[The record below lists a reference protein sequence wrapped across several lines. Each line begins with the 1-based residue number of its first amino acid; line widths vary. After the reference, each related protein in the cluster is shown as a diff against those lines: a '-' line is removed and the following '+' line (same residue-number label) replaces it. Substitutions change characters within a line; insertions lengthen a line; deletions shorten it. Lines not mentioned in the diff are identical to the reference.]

1 MRAKDTRFSLAAV
14 WALCDEQ
21 LPTPSAEVGRQ
32 KATASFI
39 SSYTTLHCSALLCT
53 ALYCSVLHCTALYC
67 TVNVEDLKDGKCY
80 TRLMEHHQVHKRAF
94 SH

>member
-1 MRAKDTRFSLAAV
+1 MYTPSISMGAKDTRFSLAAV

-39 SSYTTLHCSALLCT
+39 SSYTALHSSALLCT
-53 ALYCSVLHCTALYC
+53 ALHCSVLLCTALYC
-67 TVNVEDLKDGKCY
+67 TVLHCSTLCGFYLSQQCSGEK
-80 TRLMEHHQVHKRAF
+80 
-94 SH
+94 